1 MGGNVFGNTQPI
13 KKEYIQPTLQ
23 EFVQELNSIFPKAR
37 RHTRHLQ
44 LLGSAGKKEMSGDI
58 DLALDSTCFGRI
70 QDWDLSRVELEELFQ
85 KLKERARTSTDDFL
99 RLKAAVELVAK
110 KIENSDTDIYA
121 KAEGHSLFLQFP
133 QYDENHNKLEDV
145 SVQIDLNFGNVDW
158 LRFAYYSEIY
168 SGSIKGLH
176 RTQLLV
182 ALFSY
187 KGYTFSHAYGIKGK
201 KTQEIVSTTPSQ
213 AVELLNSLYGTEFT
227 VEDLANYFTIVDWI
241 QTLPKKEF
249 SKIVDTYL
257 QILDKT
263 RTDIPEDLQAYWI
276 ENQKRLSLTGKFLPE
291 TSNLYKHK
299 AE

>member
-70 QDWDLSRVELEELFQ
+70 QDWDLNRVEVEELFQ

-99 RLKAAVELVAK
+99 RLKAVVELVAR
-110 KIENSDTDIYA
+110 KIENSDTKIYA

-133 QYDENHNKLEDV
+133 QYDENHKMIEDV
-145 SVQIDLNFGNVDW
+145 NVQIDLNFGNVDW

-168 SGSIKGLH
+168 SGGIKGLH

-182 ALFSY
+182 SLFSF
-187 KGYTFSHAYGIKGK
+187 KGYIFSHAYGIKVR
-201 KTQEIVSTTPSQ
+201 KTQEIVANTPTQ

-227 VEDLANYFTIVDWI
+227 VESLANYFTIMGWI
-241 QTLPKKEF
+241 STLPKKDF

-263 RTDIPEDLQAYWI
+263 RTDIPEDLQDYWI
-276 ENQKRLSLTGKFLPE
+276 EHQKKLSLSGKFLPE
-291 TSNLYKHK
+291 TSNIYSYKT
-299 AE
+299 E